1 MVMLNVNDKQLAKIA
16 ETLTSTQRD
25 IRIANTRALS
35 TTRKLAQADATREY
49 RRRLT
54 VRSTK
59 SRIGSRKVG
68 EDHFRVT
75 ISPRPALIDSF
86 NGVKPKHNAPVTF
99 NGVTYPRSF
108 WQYSKTD
115 KSRLLPLAR
124 RTPSSRNDL
133 ELITIDLTQDSIRT
147 RKLAEGR
154 VPANYSREFER
165 SLVSRRRNA

>member
-1 MVMLNVNDKQLAKIA
+1 MVMLNVNDRQLAKIA
-16 ETLTSTQRD
+16 ETLTSTQSD
-25 IRIANTRALS
+25 IRIANTRAL
-35 TTRKLAQADATREY
+35 TKARREAQADATREY
-49 RRRLT
+49 RKRLT
-54 VRSTK
+54 VRSSK
-59 SRIGSRKVG
+59 SRIGGRKIG
-68 EDHFRVT
+68 QDHFRVT
-75 ISPRPALIDSF
+75 ISPRAALINSF

-147 RKLAEGR
+147 RKLVEGK
-154 VPANYSREFER
+154 VPTNYSKEFER
-165 SLVSRRRNA
+165 VLVSRRQNA